1 MKLETRLINL
11 ISAQLVR
18 EKRVQIPPPLQG
30 KCKSQKKKSLK
41 FTIGMNGAG
50 TWLIGL
56 NGTNTSLFTFII
68 AKSFY
73 KNIFNEN

>member
-1 MKLETRLINL
+1 MSRFLLRSKVSVNL
-11 ISAQLVR
+11 
-18 EKRVQIPPPLQG
+18 K
-30 KCKSQKKKSLK
+30 KKKSLK